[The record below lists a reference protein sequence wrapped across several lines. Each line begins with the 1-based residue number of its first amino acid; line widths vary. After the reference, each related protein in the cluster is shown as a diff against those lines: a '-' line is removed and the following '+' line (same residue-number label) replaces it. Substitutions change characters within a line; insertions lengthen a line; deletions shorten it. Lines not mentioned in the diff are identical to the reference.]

1 MNRNLLLK
9 IGVIAAL
16 VILLLIPLEM
26 IEGVVRERSAYRS
39 QAKQSIAQS
48 WTGEQQVLGPI
59 MVVPYSEQRS
69 RKVWDEKAKEYRH
82 ETYRVEQQLTLLPE
96 ELSIDAEVNT
106 EERSRGIYAIPV
118 YDANLTLKGHFN
130 NQPLLAVATGKKNIK
145 WKRPWFSLIVS
156 DIRGVASQPQLNWQG
171 KALEFLSGNRLTDQA
186 SGMHVMLQPLQ
197 SDKPAD
203 YEFDFTLN
211 LHGMERLAF
220 SPVGKSTLVSL
231 ASGWPHP
238 SFIGRYLPAEREI
251 GETGFSATWQVSS
264 FSSDMPQTIEALM
277 EGNARRFLDNTF
289 GVSFMNSVD
298 IYQQT
303 ERSVKYGVLF
313 LVLTFV
319 VFFLYEVMKRLRL
332 HPVQYLLVGTAL
344 SVFYLLLISLS
355 EHLAFEVAYLT
366 ATLASV
372 AMIGFYLSGVMKNR
386 LLALFFSGI
395 LGLLYAML
403 FAILR
408 SEDNALL
415 MGSLLLFATLSTVM
429 TVTRRLDWYS
439 VSEQL
444 AQQAVL
450 IKENPRKSEPT
461 ASL

>member
-9 IGVIAAL
+9 IGVISAL
-16 VILLLIPLEM
+16 VILMLIPLEM

-39 QAKQSIAQS
+39 QAKQSIAHS
-48 WTGEQQVLGPI
+48 WTGAQQVLGPV
-59 MVVPYSEQRS
+59 MVVPYTEEHS
-69 RKVWDEKAKEYRH
+69 RKVWDEKAKEYRQ
-82 ETYRVEQQLTLLPE
+82 ETYRTEHRITLLPE
-96 ELSIDAEVNT
+96 ALAIDAGVNT

-118 YDANLTLKGHFN
+118 YGASLTITGRFN
-130 NQPLLAVATGKKNIK
+130 KQPLLAVAAAMRNIE
-145 WKRPWFSLIVS
+145 WQRPWLSLLVS
-156 DIRGVASQPQLNWQG
+156 DIRGVASQPQLNWRG
-171 KALEFLSGNRLTDQA
+171 ETLEFLSGNRLTDQA
-186 SGMHVMLQPLQ
+186 SGMHVMLQPLEAV
-197 SDKPAD
+197 KAAD
-203 YEFDFTLN
+203 YDFDFTLN
-211 LHGMERLAF
+211 LHGMERLEF
-220 SPVGKSTLVSL
+220 SPVGKTTQVTL
-231 ASGWPHP
+231 ASDWPHP
-238 SFIGRYLPAEREI
+238 SFIGRYLPAERDI
-251 GETGFSATWQVSS
+251 SKTGFNANWQVSS
-264 FSSDMPQTIEALM
+264 FSSDMPQTMEALM

-289 GVSFMNSVD
+289 GVSFINSVD
-298 IYQQT
+298 VYQQT

-332 HPVQYLLVGTAL
+332 HPMQYLLVGTAL

-355 EHLAFEVAYLT
+355 EHIAFELAYLI

-372 AMIGFYLSGVMKNR
+372 TIIGFYLSGVMKNR
-386 LLALFFSGI
+386 LMALLFSGV

-429 TVTRRLDWYS
+429 VVTRRLDWYS

-450 IKENPRKSEPT
+450 IKENSRKPEASEP
-461 ASL
+461 A